1 MADSS
6 QISQAIASLASAG
19 ALEIREDGQRL
30 ASLADFQ
37 YEVHDQGSRALLH
50 LWSEQRSL
58 ARRVVRIVELSSARL
73 LLEVERFGQ
82 SKPGRLEF
90 ASSAVRTEA
99 KVTREQFSEE
109 FQILL
114 HEQFPDEEIESITT
128 AEDLKYS
135 LSPRYTRA
143 ISKSR
148 GARWAVIA
156 AAPGETAAA
165 IDAMFTF
172 ALIWLDHS
180 RGRGEGRIAGLRLFF
195 PRGGGEL
202 LAHRTAA
209 LAPNLRIELYELDE
223 SRRRGRLL
231 NAGELG
237 NFATRLTP
245 RREAEALLASAHAEI
260 DLIRALAPN
269 EIAASPVPGLREVAL
284 RFRGAE
290 FARWRDGVIYFGLDD
305 QRCVLR
311 SETRGE
317 LKSLVRAL
325 RTYRHPAAEDMSHP
339 MYRRQAERWME
350 TLVAVDPSRIDAR
363 LDPRFLYTQVP
374 AFSAGDRG
382 VIDLLGVTRDRRLA
396 ILELKAGEDIHLPL
410 QAADYWLRV
419 RAHQRQGDFQS
430 YGYFPGIELSNAPP
444 LVYLVAPAIRF
455 HPTTGMLIRYLSPE
469 IEFIRVGLAENW
481 RRGLRVA
488 LRQ

>member
-1 MADSS
+1 
-6 QISQAIASLASAG
+6 
-19 ALEIREDGQRL
+19 
-30 ASLADFQ
+30 
-37 YEVHDQGSRALLH
+37 
-50 LWSEQRSL
+50 
-58 ARRVVRIVELSSARL
+58 
-73 LLEVERFGQ
+73 
-82 SKPGRLEF
+82 
-90 ASSAVRTEA
+90 
-99 KVTREQFSEE
+99 
-109 FQILL
+109 
-114 HEQFPDEEIESITT
+114 
-128 AEDLKYS
+128 
-135 LSPRYTRA
+135 
-143 ISKSR
+143 
-148 GARWAVIA
+148 
-156 AAPGETAAA
+156 
-165 IDAMFTF
+165 MFTF

-195 PRGGGEL
+195 PRGCGEL

-209 LAPNLRIELYELDE
+209 LAPNVRIELYELDE

-231 NAGELG
+231 NSAELG

-245 RREAEALLASAHAEI
+245 RRESEDLLASAHAEI
-260 DLIRALAPN
+260 ELIRALAPN

-305 QRCVLR
+305 QRRVLR

-325 RTYRHPAAEDMSHP
+325 QTHRHPGAEDMSHP

-350 TLVAVDPSRIDAR
+350 TMVAADPSRIDAR

-382 VIDLLGVTRDRRLA
+382 VIDLLGVTRERRLA
-396 ILELKAGEDIHLPL
+396 ILELKASEDIHLPL

-430 YGYFPGIELSNAPP
+430 YGYFSGIELSDAPP
-444 LVYLVAPAIRF
+444 LVYLIAPAIRF

>member
-1 MADSS
+1 MDSS
-6 QISQAIASLASAG
+6 DISRAIANLASTG

-58 ARRVVRIVELSSARL
+58 ARRVLRIVELTSARL

-90 ASSAVRTEA
+90 ASGAERA
-99 KVTREQFSEE
+99 LARLTREQFSEE

-114 HEQFPDEEIESITT
+114 REQFPDEEIESLTT
-128 AEDLKYS
+128 SSDLEHS
-135 LSPRYTRA
+135 LSPRYTRG
-143 ISKSR
+143 ISKTR
-148 GARWAVIA
+148 NTRWAVIA
-156 AAPGETAAA
+156 ASPTETPAAV
-165 IDAMFTF
+165 DAMFTF

-180 RGRGEGRIAGLRLFF
+180 RGRSSARITGLRLFF
-195 PRGGGEL
+195 PPGTGAL

-209 LAPNLRIELYELDE
+209 LAPNIRVELYELDA

-231 NAGELG
+231 STGELG

-245 RREAEALLASAHAEI
+245 RRESEAVLASAHAE
-260 DLIRALAPN
+260 LEPIRALAPDA
-269 EIAASPVPGLREVAL
+269 IAASPVPGLREVAL

-290 FARWRDGVIYFGLDD
+290 FARWRDGVIYFGLED
-305 QRCVLR
+305 QRRVLR
-311 SETRGE
+311 SETRNE
-317 LKSLVRAL
+317 LKSLL
-325 RTYRHPAAEDMSHP
+325 RELQAHRHPAAQDMSHP
-339 MYRRQAERWME
+339 MFRRQAERWME
-350 TLVAVDPSRIDAR
+350 TIVAADPTRIDAQ
-363 LDPRFLYTQVP
+363 LDPQFLYSQVP

-430 YGYFPGIELSNAPP
+430 YGYFSGIELSDAPP
-444 LVYLVAPAIRF
+444 LVFLVAPAIRF
-455 HPTTGMLIRYLSPE
+455 HPTTGMLLRYLSPE
-469 IEFIRVGLAENW
+469 IEVVRVGLAENW